1 MGATKCLLVE
11 EGASGQSGSSKQLL
25 VILAERVSRGGQHW
39 RRRRR
44 GEQIVAK
51 QLEPPC
57 NKRERCIYLVGDQN
71 QQQVFIIVSKGTH
84 ISRLLSI
91 VCTISFETSIPLFG
105 RVPFRCLLSSH
116 VITLGLRPGLP
127 NQLPL
132 RFDGCRH
139 IYVLSQ
145 NL

>member
-1 MGATKCLLVE
+1 MEATKCLLVE

-44 GEQIVAK
+44 GANSGKAIRASLQQE
-51 QLEPPC
+51 
-57 NKRERCIYLVGDQN
+57 RERCIWLVGDQN
-71 QQQVFIIVSKGTH
+71 QRQVFIIVSKGTH
-84 ISRLLSI
+84 INRLLSI
-91 VCTISFETSIPLFG
+91 VCTISFETSILLFG

>member
-1 MGATKCLLVE
+1 MEATKCLLVE

-39 RRRRR
+39 RRRRGANSGKAIR
-44 GEQIVAK
+44 ASLQQE
-51 QLEPPC
+51 
-57 NKRERCIYLVGDQN
+57 RERCIWLVGDQN
-71 QQQVFIIVSKGTH
+71 QRQVFIIVSKGTH
-84 ISRLLSI
+84 INRLLSI
-91 VCTISFETSIPLFG
+91 VCTISFETSILLFG